1 MCLPQVLYQDCRM
14 VAVTAPYVAGFLA
27 FREVPVL
34 VEAVQRLQQEEPQL
48 QPQVGCVFL
57 VLAAG
62 SWERISLWSWLGGR
76 GTVRAVVEPL
86 FPFLRELGAARPP
99 CGVCR
104 ALTVTLLLL
113 WGQEEPYREN

>member
-1 MCLPQVLYQDCRM
+1 MQGLCGSRCVLCVLPQVLYQDCHM

-57 VLAAG
+57 V
-62 SWERISLWSWLGGR
+62 
-76 GTVRAVVEPL
+76 
-86 FPFLRELGAARPP
+86 
-99 CGVCR
+99 
-104 ALTVTLLLL
+104 
-113 WGQEEPYREN
+113 

>member
-62 SWERISLWSWLGGR
+62 SWERISL
-76 GTVRAVVEPL
+76 
-86 FPFLRELGAARPP
+86 
-99 CGVCR
+99 
-104 ALTVTLLLL
+104 
-113 WGQEEPYREN
+113 